1 MEKKKS
7 IALKVSKYESD
18 KESHLDN
25 EEMVMLARRFRK
37 YYKKASKRRKFR
49 NYKNQKEKNEQIT
62 CYECKKPG
70 HIRPQ
75 CPLFNKLKKKAT
87 VATWD
92 DNDEGT
98 SDDEE

>member
-1 MEKKKS
+1 MEKKKN

-49 NYKNQKEKNEQIT
+49 NYKNQKKKHEPIT
-62 CYECKKPG
+62 
-70 HIRPQ
+70 
-75 CPLFNKLKKKAT
+75 
-87 VATWD
+87 
-92 DNDEGT
+92 
-98 SDDEE
+98 